1 MSARPVVAPQPPA
14 QDRRRVV
21 TWGAVSLGD
30 GRPAVA
36 VALTGPGPDEL
47 GTQAQRAA
55 GAGADVLELRLDLLE
70 VVQEGLA
77 APSGHRPRAGEP
89 GDADAVACSVA
100 RSVADAATQALSA
113 VAQAAPGLPVL
124 LTLRTAAEGG
134 QAALSDPAYGA
145 TLLRLVRVLQAG
157 APDVPGGRVAAAALD
172 VELERGCLAQVASA
186 AHGAGLD
193 VVASFHDFSGTPDE
207 EEIVHCL
214 ARMETQGADVAKVA
228 VMPHDPADVARL
240 LMATARARESL
251 GVPLVTMAMGELG
264 VVTRVGG
271 GVFGSTLTFAVVPDP
286 TGQETPSA
294 PGQLPLV
301 QVRAALDLLTPRTSR
316 WQG

>member
-77 APSGHRPRAGEP
+77 APSGHCPRAGEP
-89 GDADAVACSVA
+89 GDADAVA

-145 TLLRLVRVLQAG
+145 TLLRLVRALQAG
-157 APDVPGGRVAAAALD
+157 APDGPGGRAAAAALD
-172 VELERGCLAQVASA
+172 VELGRGCLAQVASA

-214 ARMETQGADVAKVA
+214 ARMEAQGADVAKVA

-294 PGQLPLV
+294 PGQPPLV

-316 WQG
+316 WHG

>member
-77 APSGHRPRAGEP
+77 APSGHCPRAGEP
-89 GDADAVACSVA
+89 GDADAVA

-113 VAQAAPGLPVL
+113 VAQTAPKLPVL

-186 AHGAGLD
+186 AHEAGLD

-214 ARMETQGADVAKVA
+214 ARMEAQGADVAKVA

-294 PGQLPLV
+294 PGQPPLV

-316 WQG
+316 WHG

>member
-1 MSARPVVAPQPPA
+1 MSARPVAAPQPPA

-21 TWGAVSLGD
+21 TWGEVSLGD

-77 APSGHRPRAGEP
+77 APSGHCPRAGEP
-89 GDADAVACSVA
+89 GDADAVA
-100 RSVADAATQALSA
+100 RSVADSATQALSA
-113 VAQAAPGLPVL
+113 VEQAAPGLPVL

-193 VVASFHDFSGTPDE
+193 VMASFHDFSGTPDE

-214 ARMETQGADVAKVA
+214 ARMEAQGADVAKVA

-294 PGQLPLV
+294 PGQPPLV

-316 WQG
+316 WHG

>member
-1 MSARPVVAPQPPA
+1 MSARPVAAPQPPA

-21 TWGAVSLGD
+21 TWGEVSLGD

-77 APSGHRPRAGEP
+77 APSGHCPRAGEP
-89 GDADAVACSVA
+89 GDADAVA

-145 TLLRLVRVLQAG
+145 TLLRLVRALQAG
-157 APDVPGGRVAAAALD
+157 APDGPGGRAAAAALD
-172 VELERGCLAQVASA
+172 VELGRGCLAQVASA

-214 ARMETQGADVAKVA
+214 ARMEAQGADVAKVA

-294 PGQLPLV
+294 PGQPPLV

-316 WQG
+316 WHG